1 MLMSS
6 ALLVL
11 GLDWGLSW
19 LPSSDPRELGKLL
32 GTWEGCTLVGP
43 LGVNWLEPWV
53 DGKELGITIG

>member
-1 MLMSS
+1 MSS

-32 GTWEGCTLVGP
+32 GTWEGCTLVGQ
-43 LGVNWLEPWV
+43 LGVKGKEPWV
-53 DGKELGITIG
+53 NGKELGITIG